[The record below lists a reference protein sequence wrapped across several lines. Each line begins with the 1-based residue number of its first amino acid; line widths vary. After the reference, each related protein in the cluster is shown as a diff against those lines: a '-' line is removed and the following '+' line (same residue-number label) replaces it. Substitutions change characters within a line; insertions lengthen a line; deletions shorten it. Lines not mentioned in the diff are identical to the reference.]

1 MSEHVSTKILIV
13 GSGAN
18 AISPAVK
25 LALRGETDFR
35 MITKDTDFGGVWHVN
50 RYPGCITDIHVA
62 AYQFSYEISGEWTS
76 SHPEAREMAAYL
88 RKVARHYGL
97 YDHVDFNTEL
107 LGAEWDKNGLYWKVT
122 TNAVT
127 YHARFLI
134 LCTGFLEQL
143 KFPELGGTEK
153 FKGRLFHSVHWPE
166 GYTGEGDRIAV
177 LGTSAS
183 GVQIVPEM
191 QKVADHVFV
200 FQRTPMHLLPLNREV
215 YSPDELARRRSDPDF
230 LVKERDEKLAMFDK
244 VAYDAL
250 FNSETPQQVA
260 ERQALIDAHR
270 ERLVPDPDL
279 REKLT
284 PKYLLGCK
292 RPTRTD
298 LFYPSLQ
305 QPNVTLIAEG
315 AVALE
320 EDTII
325 SSSGQAFEVD
335 TVVMATGFYWGG
347 DILNRIRRRD
357 GRTVAEHQAGHRRA
371 HKSVSL
377 SGCPNLFLVGG
388 AGANGAVWN
397 GYAPGELVPEYIFA
411 VLDYMK
417 DNGIEAFEVRE
428 ECETEW
434 KARTDE
440 ILSKAAI
447 VVGGCVNYMLDESG
461 HDMSSWPGTMR
472 DMERAMQN
480 FEPDHYQ
487 PIGAGS

>member
-1 MSEHVSTKILIV
+1 MAGCGTSTAIRDASPTSMSRPTSSPMK
-13 GSGAN
+13 SRAN
-18 AISPAVK
+18 GPRPIRK
-25 LALRGETDFR
+25 LAKWRPTSGRSRATTGFTT
-35 MITKDTDFGGVWHVN
+35 MSIST
-50 RYPGCITDIHVA
+50 PS
-62 AYQFSYEISGEWTS
+62 FS
-76 SHPEAREMAAYL
+76 
-88 RKVARHYGL
+88 
-97 YDHVDFNTEL
+97 
-107 LGAEWDKNGLYWKVT
+107 AEWDKNGLYWKVT

-335 TVVMATGFYWGG
+335 AVVMATGFYWGG

-388 AGANGAVWN
+388 A
-397 GYAPGELVPEYIFA
+397 APTAPSGTAML
-411 VLDYMK
+411 
-417 DNGIEAFEVRE
+417 R
-428 ECETEW
+428 
-434 KARTDE
+434 
-440 ILSKAAI
+440 
-447 VVGGCVNYMLDESG
+447 VNWYPNI
-461 HDMSSWPGTMR
+461 SSPCST
-472 DMERAMQN
+472 
-480 FEPDHYQ
+480 
-487 PIGAGS
+487 I

>member
-1 MSEHVSTKILIV
+1 VSEHVSTKILIV

-25 LALRGETDFR
+25 LSLRGETDFR
-35 MITKDTDFGGVWHVN
+35 MITKDSDFGGVWHVN

-76 SHPEAREMAAYL
+76 SHPEAGEMAGYL
-88 RKVARHYGL
+88 RSVARHYGL
-97 YDHVDFNTEL
+97 YDHADFNTEL
-107 LGAEWDKNGLYWKVT
+107 LNAEWDGDSLCWIVT
-122 TNAVT
+122 TSAVT
-127 YHARFLI
+127 YRAQFLV

-143 KFPELGGTEK
+143 KFPDLAGLEK
-153 FKGRLFHSVHWPE
+153 FKGRIFHSVHWPE
-166 GYTGEGDRIAV
+166 GYTGAGDRIAV

-200 FQRTPMHLLPLNREV
+200 FQRTAMHLLPLNREV
-215 YSPDELARRRSDPDF
+215 YSPEELAKRRSNRD
-230 LVKERDEKLAMFDK
+230 LLLKERDEKVATFDK
-244 VAYDAL
+244 MAFEAL

-260 ERQALIDAHR
+260 ERQAMIDAHR
-270 ERLVPDPDL
+270 ERLVPDAEL
-279 REKLT
+279 RDKLT
-284 PKYLLGCK
+284 PDYLLGCK

-305 QPNVTLIAEG
+305 QQNVTLIAEG

-320 EDTII
+320 ENQII
-325 SSSGQAFEVD
+325 SSSGASFEVD

-357 GRTVAEHQAGHRRA
+357 GKTVAEYQEGHRKA
-371 HKSVSL
+371 YKSVSL

-411 VLDYMK
+411 VLDHMSAK
-417 DNGIEAFEVRE
+417 GITAFEVRE
-428 ECETEW
+428 ECEIEW

-440 ILSKAAI
+440 VLSKAAI

-472 DMERAMQN
+472 DMEQRMRE
-480 FEPDHYQ
+480 FEPNHYEV
-487 PIGAGS
+487 IG